1 MTGRRKP
8 GKRQLVTAHTTA
20 VEDLGL
26 GLRGPPAAETVPP
39 PRGLWVR
46 TTCHIPWGGDR
57 GTIHYVDPDEPQVA
71 RALEHLRMVPLPG
84 QDWNYNQE
92 EEKP

>member
-1 MTGRRKP
+1 MTARKKTS
-8 GKRQLVTAHTTA
+8 KREVMTARTTA

-26 GLRGPPAAETVPP
+26 PAGVAAPEPVSP

-57 GTIHYVDPDEPQVA
+57 GTVHYVNPDTPEVQ
-71 RALEHLRMVPLPG
+71 RALDHLRVVPLPG
-84 QDWNYNQE
+84 QDWDYNQE
-92 EEKP
+92 ETP

>member
-1 MTGRRKP
+1 MTTRKKP
-8 GKRQLVTAHTTA
+8 KRERLTATTTA

-26 GLRGPPAAETVPP
+26 PAGVAAPDPVSP

-57 GTIHYVDPDEPQVA
+57 GTIHYVDPDHPEVK
-71 RALEHLRMVPLPG
+71 RALEHLRIVPLPG
-84 QDWNYNQE
+84 QNWNDE
-92 EEKP
+92 EGAL